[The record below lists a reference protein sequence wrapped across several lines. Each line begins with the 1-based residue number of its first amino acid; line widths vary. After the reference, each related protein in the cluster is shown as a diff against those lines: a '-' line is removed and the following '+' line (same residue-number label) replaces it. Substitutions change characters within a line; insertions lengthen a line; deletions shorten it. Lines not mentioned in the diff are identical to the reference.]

1 MRILITGATGC
12 VAQYLTRELLAETGA
27 HLVLLSRDAARIP
40 LPPGAEGR
48 VTTASGR
55 LDQPETYGA
64 ALDGIDAAVLVATA
78 WGGPLAHATTV
89 AGNVA
94 LADRVIAGG
103 CRHVI
108 YFSSAS
114 VLLPDGSLNPAAL
127 TLGTDYIRT
136 KHQLVEAMEARA
148 GTWRGARISGVF
160 PTVVM
165 GGRTGPDP
173 MPLSELARL
182 LNETRRW
189 HPLIARIGAAARLNV
204 THAADIATLVRCL
217 IAGHGATG
225 GPERHIAGLPPQ
237 TLDALLAE
245 ILAAA
250 GRRHRPW
257 LRLTPRNV
265 GPVIRAFRLTLT
277 PWDRWCIDNP
287 DQGFD
292 RAITPAAFG
301 APVAM
306 PRLTDGLRMIGW

>member
-1 MRILITGATGC
+1 M
-12 VAQYLTRELLAETGA
+12 
-27 HLVLLSRDAARIP
+27 
-40 LPPGAEGR
+40 
-48 VTTASGR
+48 TTASGR
-55 LDQPETYGA
+55 LEAPETYGA
-64 ALDGIDAAVLVATA
+64 ALEGIDAAVLVATA

-89 AGNVA
+89 AGNAA

-103 CRHVI
+103 ARHVI

-114 VLLPDGSLNPAAL
+114 VLLRDGTLNPAAL

-136 KHQLVEAMEARA
+136 KHQLVEAMEAK
-148 GTWRGARISGVF
+148 GGARISGVF

-165 GGRTGPDP
+165 GGRTGADP
-173 MPLSELARL
+173 MPLSELAKL

-189 HPLIARIGAAARLNV
+189 HPLLARIGAAARLNV

-225 GPERHIAGLPPQ
+225 GPERHISGLPPQ
-237 TLDALLAE
+237 SLDALLAE
-245 ILAAA
+245 VLDAA

-265 GPVIRAFRLTLT
+265 GVAIRAFRLTVT

-292 RAITPAAFG
+292 QAITPAAFG

-306 PRLTDGLRMIGW
+306 PRLADGLRMIGW